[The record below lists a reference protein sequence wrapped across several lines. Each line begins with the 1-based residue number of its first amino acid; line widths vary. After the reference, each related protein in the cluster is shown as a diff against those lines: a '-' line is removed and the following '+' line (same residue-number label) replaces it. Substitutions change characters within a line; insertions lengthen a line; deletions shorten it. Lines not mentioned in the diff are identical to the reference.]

1 MCCLTDSQEP
11 NDAMSDATDAS
22 AGGTYTAALCPTT
35 DLDMY
40 MVNAVAGGTISLT
53 TGPISGTAFA
63 TDTYL
68 TLYDAAGA
76 VLATN
81 DDGGEGYCS
90 FIQHTPAADGVYY
103 FEVSVSSWASGSVFD
118 YSATVVNDD
127 PPLYTPTYSVLRDGV
142 ELVTGLEA
150 QTYRYATVEVC

>member
-1 MCCLTDSQEP
+1 MT
-11 NDAMSDATDAS
+11 DATDAS

-76 VLATN
+76 VLASN

-103 FEVSVSSWASGSVFD
+103 LKFQYPHGLQ
-118 YSATVVNDD
+118 VVCLITLQLLLMKTH
-127 PPLYTPTYSVLRDGV
+127 LYILLLTLF
-142 ELVTGLEA
+142 
-150 QTYRYATVEVC
+150 